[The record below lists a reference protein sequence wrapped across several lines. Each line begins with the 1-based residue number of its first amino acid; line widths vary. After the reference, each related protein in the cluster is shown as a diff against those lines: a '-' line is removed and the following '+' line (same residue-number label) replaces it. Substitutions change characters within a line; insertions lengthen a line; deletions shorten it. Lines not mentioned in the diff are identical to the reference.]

1 MSNKSYLTD
10 RSFYNFEDNY
20 NDTNNQGQTKKKN
33 NSNKANKANKVNKA
47 NRTEEDYNKISSDY
61 FNFGQKDYNQY
72 QGTKADLS
80 HRSKKV
86 SIFDPDQYDKK
97 REPQRDK
104 DGKIIPEEKIG
115 ITREEAPIK
124 IEDQNRSIDENAKK
138 INKKNLDYYN
148 VYKDFNETRSN
159 TDLIYKL
166 DKAPFLFWNEHKQKY
181 FQRYNNDKQ
190 CAEPSCQ
197 DADNV
202 ELVKEAFFLRENIEI
217 VQNMIIKNVAKK
229 SNYLIPKQK
238 DEDIILLM
246 NGIYHDYARNLPYNL
261 KEQIQ
266 ELDERTV
273 NFITPWLINE
283 VEAYQKYLIDS
294 NAPLRPPELPINI
307 TKPRKESLP
316 SVFPR

>member
-10 RSFYNFEDNY
+10 RSYYNFEDSY
-20 NDTNNQGQTKKKN
+20 KDTNIRGETKKVKKIEKN
-33 NSNKANKANKVNKA
+33 FNK
-47 NRTEEDYNKISSDY
+47 TSDDY
-61 FNFGQKDYNQY
+61 FNFGEKGNNVYS
-72 QGTKADLS
+72 LS
-80 HRSKKV
+80 NK
-86 SIFDPDQYDKK
+86 INILDPDEYDKK
-97 REPQRDK
+97 RQPQKDK
-104 DGKIIPEEKIG
+104 DGKVIPEVKI
-115 ITREEAPIK
+115 ELVKDYEPIR
-124 IEDQNRSIDENAKK
+124 IEDQNVP
-138 INKKNLDYYN
+138 INKDANKRNKEYLAYYD

-159 TDLIYKL
+159 TDLIHKL

-190 CAEPSCQ
+190 CAEPSCE

-266 ELDERTV
+266 ELDERVV

>member
-1 MSNKSYLTD
+1 MSNKNYKSD
-10 RSFYNFEDNY
+10 QSFYNFETNY
-20 NDTNNQGQTKKKN
+20 TDTNNRGQSKKIN
-33 NSNKANKANKVNKA
+33 RVERDYSKVSA
-47 NRTEEDYNKISSDY
+47 DY
-61 FNFGQKDYNQY
+61 FNFGEKDYNQY
-72 QGTKADLS
+72 HGSNANKQKINILE
-80 HRSKKV
+80 
-86 SIFDPDQYDKK
+86 PDQYDKK
-97 REPQRDK
+97 REPEKDK
-104 DGKIIPEEKIG
+104 DGKIIPEIKLELVKES
-115 ITREEAPIK
+115 TPIK
-124 IEDQNRSIDENAKK
+124 IEDQNKPTQESAYK
-138 INKKNLDYYN
+138 INKKNIDYYS
-148 VYKDFNETRSN
+148 VYKDFNETRS
-159 TDLIYKL
+159 DADIGYKL
-166 DKAPFLFWNEHKQKY
+166 EKAPFLFWNEHKQKY

-190 CAEPSCQ
+190 CEEPSCE

-261 KEQIQ
+261 REQIQ
-266 ELDERTV
+266 ELDERVV

>member
-1 MSNKSYLTD
+1 MSNKNYKTD
-10 RSFYNFEDNY
+10 QNYYNFEANY
-20 NDTNNQGQTKKKN
+20 KDTNNQGQTKKI
-33 NSNKANKANKVNKA
+33 
-47 NRTEEDYNKISSDY
+47 NRAEKDYNKVSADY
-61 FNFGQKDYNQY
+61 FNFGEKDYNQF
-72 QGTKADLS
+72 QGTNAYLTNKPNKLN
-80 HRSKKV
+80 
-86 SIFDPDQYDKK
+86 ILDPDQYDKK
-97 REPQRDK
+97 RQLQKDK
-104 DGKIIPEEKIG
+104 NGKIIPEIKLEIVKDY
-115 ITREEAPIK
+115 EPIR
-124 IEDQNRSIDENAKK
+124 IEDQNEPTIKNAYK
-138 INKKNLDYYN
+138 INKKNIDYYN
-148 VYKDFNETRSN
+148 IYKDFNETRSN
-159 TDLIYKL
+159 TDLIHKL
-166 DKAPFLFWNEHKQKY
+166 EKAPFLFWNEHKQKY

-190 CAEPSCQ
+190 CEEPSCE

-261 KEQIQ
+261 REQIQ
-266 ELDERTV
+266 ELDERVV